1 MTQVPQL
8 TPDQIPDTHDFL
20 ILDVREPH
28 EWDLVHLPGSVHLP
42 LRNLPRHWQD
52 LPKDRKILCL
62 CHHGMRSQRAAEF
75 LASQGLKVSNLSGGI
90 DRWALEKDPGLPR
103 Y

>member
-1 MTQVPQL
+1 MNQVPQL
-8 TPDQIPDTHDFL
+8 SPALLADHHDFL

-28 EWDLVHLPGSVHLP
+28 EWDFVHLPGSIHLP
-42 LRNLPRHWQD
+42 LRELPRRYQE

-62 CHHGMRSQRAAEF
+62 CHHGMRSHRAAEF
-75 LASQGLKVSNLSGGI
+75 LAYQGFTVSNLSGGI